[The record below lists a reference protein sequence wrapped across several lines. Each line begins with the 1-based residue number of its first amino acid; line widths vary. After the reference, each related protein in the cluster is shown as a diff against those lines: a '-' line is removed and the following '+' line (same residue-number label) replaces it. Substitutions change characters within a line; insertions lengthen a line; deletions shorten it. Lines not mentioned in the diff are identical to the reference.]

1 MTKEDWQL
9 KQIADFFY
17 LLVDGSDVA
26 GKDIL
31 QKRFKKETNTLS
43 ALYDLIEKIDELGY
57 GDGIDF
63 AFNTNRFDTI
73 KGTKLS
79 LIEIRRFG
87 KTWRVIT
94 YWSKKKKMLVMLDAF
109 EAHKHK
115 DMNEML
121 KQVGPLAKHAIR
133 LIEDGE

>member
-9 KQIADFFY
+9 EQIADFFY
-17 LLVDGSDVA
+17 LLVDRNDA
-26 GKDIL
+26 TGKNIL
-31 QKRFKKETNTLS
+31 QKRFKKELS
-43 ALYDLIEKIDELGY
+43 VLNALYDLIEKIDELGY
-57 GDGIDF
+57 SNGVDF
-63 AFNTNRFDTI
+63 AFNTKRFDTI

-94 YWSKKKKMLVMLDAF
+94 YWCRKKKSFVVLDAF

-115 DMNEML
+115 SMNEIL
-121 KQVGPLAKHAIR
+121 KQVEPLARQAIR
-133 LIEDGE
+133 LIGDGE

>member
-9 KQIADFFY
+9 KQISDFFY
-17 LLVDGSDVA
+17 LLVDENGA
-26 GKDIL
+26 TGKDIL
-31 QKRFKKETNTLS
+31 QKRFKKETNALS

-57 GDGIDF
+57 DDGINF
-63 AFNTNRFDTI
+63 AFNTNRFNTI

-94 YWSKKKKMLVMLDAF
+94 YWSKKKKALVMLDAF
-109 EAHKHK
+109 EAHKRK
-115 DMNEML
+115 RMDEML
-121 KQVGPLAKHAIR
+121 KQVDSLVRQAIR
-133 LIEDGE
+133 LMEDGE

>member
-17 LLVDGSDVA
+17 LLVDGSDA
-26 GKDIL
+26 TGKDIL

-57 GDGIDF
+57 DNGIDF

-109 EAHKHK
+109 ESHKHK

-121 KQVGPLAKHAIR
+121 KQVGPLAQHAIR
-133 LIEDGE
+133 LIGDGE

>member
-57 GDGIDF
+57 DDGIDF

-94 YWSKKKKMLVMLDAF
+94 YWNKKKKMLVMLDAF

-121 KQVGPLAKHAIR
+121 KQVGPLAQHAIR

>member
-17 LLVDGSDVA
+17 LLVNGSDTT

-57 GDGIDF
+57 DNGIDF

-109 EAHKHK
+109 ESHKHR

-121 KQVGPLAKHAIR
+121 KQVGPLAQHAIR
-133 LIEDGE
+133 LIGDGE

>member
-17 LLVDGSDVA
+17 LLVNGSDTT

-57 GDGIDF
+57 DNGIDF

-109 EAHKHK
+109 ESHKHK

-121 KQVGPLAKHAIR
+121 KQVGPLAQHAIR
-133 LIEDGE
+133 LIGDGE

>member
-9 KQIADFFY
+9 KQISDFFY
-17 LLVDGSDVA
+17 LLVDGNGA
-26 GKDIL
+26 TGKDIL
-31 QKRFKKETNTLS
+31 QKRFKKETNALS

-57 GDGIDF
+57 DDGINF
-63 AFNTNRFDTI
+63 AFNTNRFNTI

-94 YWSKKKKMLVMLDAF
+94 YWSKKKKALVMLDAF
-109 EAHKHK
+109 EAHKRK
-115 DMNEML
+115 RMDEML
-121 KQVGPLAKHAIR
+121 KQVDPLVRQAIR
-133 LIEDGE
+133 LMEDGE

>member
-9 KQIADFFY
+9 KQISDFFY
-17 LLVDGSDVA
+17 LLVDGNGA
-26 GKDIL
+26 TGKDIL
-31 QKRFKKETNTLS
+31 QKRFKKETNALS

-57 GDGIDF
+57 DDGINF

-94 YWSKKKKMLVMLDAF
+94 YWSKKKKALVMLDAF
-109 EAHKHK
+109 EAHKRK
-115 DMNEML
+115 RMDEML
-121 KQVGPLAKHAIR
+121 KQVDPLVRQAIR

>member
-9 KQIADFFY
+9 KQISDFFY
-17 LLVDGSDVA
+17 LLVDGNGA
-26 GKDIL
+26 TGKDIL
-31 QKRFKKETNTLS
+31 QKRFKKETNALS

-57 GDGIDF
+57 DDGINF

-94 YWSKKKKMLVMLDAF
+94 YWSKKKKALAMLDAF
-109 EAHKHK
+109 EAHKRK
-115 DMNEML
+115 RMDEML
-121 KQVGPLAKHAIR
+121 KQVDPLVRQAIR

>member
-9 KQIADFFY
+9 KQISDFFY
-17 LLVDGSDVA
+17 LLVDGNGA
-26 GKDIL
+26 TGKDIL
-31 QKRFKKETNTLS
+31 QKRFKKETNALS

-57 GDGIDF
+57 DDGINF

-94 YWSKKKKMLVMLDAF
+94 YWSKKKKALVMLDAF
-109 EAHKHK
+109 EAHKGK
-115 DMNEML
+115 RMDEML
-121 KQVGPLAKHAIR
+121 KQVDPLVRQAIR
-133 LIEDGE
+133 LMEDGE

>member
-9 KQIADFFY
+9 KQISDFFY
-17 LLVDGSDVA
+17 LLVDGNGA
-26 GKDIL
+26 TGKDIL
-31 QKRFKKETNTLS
+31 QKRFKKETNALS

-57 GDGIDF
+57 DDGINF
-63 AFNTNRFDTI
+63 AFNTNRFNTI

-94 YWSKKKKMLVMLDAF
+94 YWSKKKKALVMLDAF
-109 EAHKHK
+109 EAHKCK
-115 DMNEML
+115 RMDEML
-121 KQVGPLAKHAIR
+121 KQVDPLVRQAIR
-133 LIEDGE
+133 LMEDGE

>member
-17 LLVDGSDVA
+17 LLVNGSDA
-26 GKDIL
+26 TRKDIL
-31 QKRFKKETNTLS
+31 QKRFKKEINTLN

-57 GDGIDF
+57 DNGIDF

-109 EAHKHK
+109 ESHKHK

-121 KQVGPLAKHAIR
+121 KQVGPLAQHAIR
-133 LIEDGE
+133 LIGDGE

>member
-17 LLVDGSDVA
+17 LLVDGSDA
-26 GKDIL
+26 TGKDI
-31 QKRFKKETNTLS
+31 NTLS

-57 GDGIDF
+57 DDGIDF

-94 YWSKKKKMLVMLDAF
+94 YWSKKKKMLVMLDVF

-121 KQVGPLAKHAIR
+121 KQVGPLVQHAIR

>member
-57 GDGIDF
+57 DDGIDF

-94 YWSKKKKMLVMLDAF
+94 YWDKKKKMLVMLDAF

-121 KQVGPLAKHAIR
+121 KQVGPLAQHAIR

>member
-17 LLVDGSDVA
+17 LLVDGSDAA

-57 GDGIDF
+57 DNGIDF

-94 YWSKKKKMLVMLDAF
+94 
-109 EAHKHK
+109 
-115 DMNEML
+115 
-121 KQVGPLAKHAIR
+121 
-133 LIEDGE
+133 

>member
-9 KQIADFFY
+9 KQISDFFY
-17 LLVDGSDVA
+17 LLVDGNGA
-26 GKDIL
+26 TGKDIL
-31 QKRFKKETNTLS
+31 QKRFKKETNALS

-57 GDGIDF
+57 DDGINF

-94 YWSKKKKMLVMLDAF
+94 YWSKKKKALVMLDAF
-109 EAHKHK
+109 EAHKRK
-115 DMNEML
+115 RMDEML
-121 KQVGPLAKHAIR
+121 KQVDPLVRQAIR
-133 LIEDGE
+133 LMEDGE

>member
-1 MTKEDWQL
+1 MGKEEWQL
-9 KQIADFFY
+9 KQISDFFY
-17 LLVDGSDVA
+17 LLFDGHDA
-26 GKDIL
+26 MGKDVL
-31 QKRFKKETNTLS
+31 QKRFKKDLNTLG
-43 ALYDLIEKIDELGY
+43 ALYDLIAKLDELGY
-57 GDGIDF
+57 DDGVDF

-94 YWSKKKKMLVMLDAF
+94 YWSKKNKAVVMLDAF

-115 DMNEML
+115 DMSEML
-121 KQVGPLAKHAIR
+121 KQAEPLAQQAIR

>member
-1 MTKEDWQL
+1 M
-9 KQIADFFY
+9 
-17 LLVDGSDVA
+17 
-26 GKDIL
+26 L
-31 QKRFKKETNTLS
+31 QKRFKKEINTLN

-57 GDGIDF
+57 DNGIDF

-109 EAHKHK
+109 ESHKHK

-121 KQVGPLAKHAIR
+121 KQVGPLAQHAIR
-133 LIEDGE
+133 LIGDGE

>member
-17 LLVDGSDVA
+17 LLVNESDA
-26 GKDIL
+26 TGKDIL
-31 QKRFKKETNTLS
+31 QRRFKKEINTLN

-57 GDGIDF
+57 DNGIDF

-109 EAHKHK
+109 ESHKHK

-121 KQVGPLAKHAIR
+121 KQVGPLAQHAIR
-133 LIEDGE
+133 LIGDGE